1 MLPLS
6 ESLLSPEIFPIL
18 AVVVGLVLG
27 SFYSVCISRSIARLR
42 LEEKPTDA
50 PPATSILWPPSH
62 CPHCRTRLRARD
74 LVPVLS
80 YLALRGRCGICR
92 APIHPG
98 YPLVE
103 LLSGSLA
110 GVLALR
116 YGPSGA
122 FLVCLAFSG
131 LLIVASGIDLATFF
145 LPDVLTLGG
154 ILPAM
159 LCAVSVFD
167 MSWTET
173 VLGATLG
180 GGLFWGVRALFW
192 KLRDIEALGMGDVKL
207 MFLLGALCGPLAL
220 PVIVIAAGLSALL
233 AFPLFTLSARGK
245 GASIREIPI
254 PFGPFLSFGALLYL
268 IFGSQILRW
277 WLG

>member
-1 MLPLS
+1 MPLS
-6 ESLLSPEIFPIL
+6 SLLLPEVFPML
-18 AVVVGLVLG
+18 AVIVGLVLG

-42 LEEKPTDA
+42 MVKDSVDA

-62 CPHCRTRLRARD
+62 CPHCRTRLRARY

-80 YLALRGRCGICR
+80 YLALGGRCGVCH

-98 YPLVE
+98 YLLVE
-103 LLSGSLA
+103 LLSGSIA
-110 GVLALR
+110 GALALR
-116 YGPSGA
+116 YGPSAA
-122 FLVCLAFSG
+122 FLVCLIFSG
-131 LLIVASGIDLATFF
+131 LLIVASGIDLGTFI
-145 LPDVLTLGG
+145 LPDTLTLGG

-173 VLGATLG
+173 ALGATLG

-192 KLRDIEALGMGDVKL
+192 TLRGIEALGMGDVKL
-207 MFLLGALCGPLAL
+207 MILLGALCGPLAL
-220 PVIVIAAGLSALL
+220 PVIVITAGVSALL
-233 AFPLFTLSARGK
+233 AFPLLTLSARGN
-245 GASIREIPI
+245 GGSIRELPI

-268 IFGSQILRW
+268 LFGPQILRW